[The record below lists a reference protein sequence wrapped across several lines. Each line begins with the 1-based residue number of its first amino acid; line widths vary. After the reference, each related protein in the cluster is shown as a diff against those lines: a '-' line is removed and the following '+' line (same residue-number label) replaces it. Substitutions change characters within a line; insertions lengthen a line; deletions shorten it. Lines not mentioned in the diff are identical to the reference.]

1 MAEKSLYWIGSA
13 LDDLRGF
20 PDVVRRAAGYELG
33 QVQQGLMPRD
43 WKPMTTVGAGVYE
56 IRLHTGVEHRV
67 FYVAKFEEGIYVLH
81 AFEKRTRQTP
91 QSEIVL
97 ARRRLADV
105 SRRRARQQEAP

>member
-1 MAEKSLYWIGSA
+1 MAEKPLYWLGSS

-20 PDVVRRAAGYELG
+20 SDAVRRAAGYELG
-33 QVQQGLMPRD
+33 QVQQGLMPSD
-43 WKPMTTVGAGVYE
+43 WKSMTTVGAGVYE
-56 IRLHTGVEHRV
+56 IRLHAGGEHRV

-91 QSEIVL
+91 QSEVAL

-105 SRRRARQQEAP
+105 LRRRARQ